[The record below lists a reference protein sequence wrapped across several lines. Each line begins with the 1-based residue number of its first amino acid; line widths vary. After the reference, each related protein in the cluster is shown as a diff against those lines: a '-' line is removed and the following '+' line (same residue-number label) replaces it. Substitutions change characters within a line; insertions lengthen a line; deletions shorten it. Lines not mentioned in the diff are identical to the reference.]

1 MDNPVEINFN
11 IMFNISQTYNSN
23 MIIIIVNY
31 KWLINLGTIKEMFR
45 NFKTLATTWLL
56 SKSNNI
62 PTFADFWWE

>member
-31 KWLINLGTIKEMFR
+31 KQLINLETIKEMFR
-45 NFKTLATTWLL
+45 NFKTLATT
-56 SKSNNI
+56 
-62 PTFADFWWE
+62 